1 MLCPYCGSENVRELT
16 LDEKNELVREYGQ
29 SSNYKC
35 DDCDWLFDEDDI
47 RWQELRHEI
56 SHRLIDTDEEHPV
69 VFGDNNYVV
78 IGENLDETVGLS
90 TNDMCHCD
98 RIFQV
103 PGDGTIWLHID
114 GEYDEQDPTGLK
126 WHDIEEEDFLTSEDL
141 EEIIRAIDNVAR

>member
-1 MLCPYCGSENVRELT
+1 MADLYCPYCGSRHFHQVGERYAC
-16 LDEKNELVREYGQ
+16 DECQ
-29 SSNYKC
+29 
-35 DDCDWLFDEDDI
+35 WLFDEDDI

-56 SHRLIDTDEEHPV
+56 SRRLIDTDEEHPV

-78 IGENLDETVGLS
+78 IGENWDETVGLS
-90 TNDMCHCD
+90 TNDMFHCD

-126 WHDIEEEDFLTSEDL
+126 WHDIEEEDFLTPEDL
-141 EEIIRAIDNVAR
+141 EEIIRSIDNVTR

>member
-1 MLCPYCGSENVRELT
+1 MADLYCPYCGSRHFHQVGERYVC
-16 LDEKNELVREYGQ
+16 DECQ
-29 SSNYKC
+29 
-35 DDCDWLFDEDDI
+35 WLFDEDDI

-78 IGENLDETVGLS
+78 IGENWDETVGLS
-90 TNDMCHCD
+90 TNDMFHCD

-114 GEYDEQDPTGLK
+114 GEYDEEDPTGLK
-126 WHDIEEEDFLTSEDL
+126 WHDIEEEDFLTPEDL
-141 EEIIRAIDNVAR
+141 EEIIRAIDTVAR